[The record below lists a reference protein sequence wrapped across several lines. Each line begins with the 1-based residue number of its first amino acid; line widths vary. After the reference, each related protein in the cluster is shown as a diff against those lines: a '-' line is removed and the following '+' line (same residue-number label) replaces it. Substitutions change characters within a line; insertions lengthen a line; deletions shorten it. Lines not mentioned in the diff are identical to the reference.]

1 LLTLKERVMI
11 NDFYLDAEMK
21 AWEKASDYD
30 CVQALIDLL
39 DNLPVDDETWREI
52 VEEPYG

>member
-1 LLTLKERVMI
+1 MI